1 MTMQAVTRIS
11 IAVVCALGVTAAVA
25 QSVQPR
31 ADTPAQARPP
41 LQTAQA
47 PAAGG
52 AASGASSAAVAGGA
66 GGATIAGTVVYVGIG
81 LAAVAGS
88 LSGSGSPAVTHNP

>member
-1 MTMQAVTRIS
+1 MQAVTRIS
-11 IAVVCALGVTAAVA
+11 IAVVCALGVTAAIA

-31 ADTPAQARPP
+31 ADTTGQARPP

-52 AASGASSAAVAGGA
+52 AAAGSSTATAAAGA

-81 LAAVAGS
+81 LAAVAGT
-88 LSGSGSPAVTHNP
+88 LSGGSGSPAVTHNP

>member
-1 MTMQAVTRIS
+1 MQAVTRIS
-11 IAVVCALGVTAAVA
+11 IAVVCALGVTAAIA

-52 AASGASSAAVAGGA
+52 AASGSSTATAAAGA

-81 LAAVAGS
+81 LAAVAGTM
-88 LSGSGSPAVTHNP
+88 SGSGSPAVTHTP